1 MPIAHLP
8 ASLLQTPAE
17 LPKMPRAADGTMTGA
32 MCLTGALDLY
42 MAAGSIRLQLLAL
55 QAMLAEQQAAAK

>member
-1 MPIAHLP
+1 
-8 ASLLQTPAE
+8 
-17 LPKMPRAADGTMTGA
+17 MPRAPDGSMTGA

-42 MAAGSIRLQLLAL
+42 LTAGDIRLRLLTL